1 MRVVAVQAAQEQTE
15 REGVGVSKE
24 AQQLFDCFCK
34 TLPCKWQGKT
44 IVVLQEV
51 CAASLLYMATF

>member
-1 MRVVAVQAAQEQTE
+1 M
-15 REGVGVSKE
+15 SKE
-24 AQQLFDCFCK
+24 GQQLFDCFCK